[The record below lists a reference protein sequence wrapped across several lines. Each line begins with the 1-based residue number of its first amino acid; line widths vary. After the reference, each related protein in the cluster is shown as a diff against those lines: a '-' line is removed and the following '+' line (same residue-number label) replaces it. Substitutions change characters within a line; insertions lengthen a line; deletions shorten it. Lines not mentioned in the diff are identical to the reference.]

1 MPLRTWRRVDTTLR
15 RVFAAGNLLHAADT
29 ADIAA
34 LGGRHAAR
42 QIAGFLHSAA
52 DALPS
57 REAAVPVTA
66 DPPLLWI
73 SPNAITVPGP
83 RTFRAA
89 LGSARPRGTAGGAPG
104 RAAAAAGPDLLLP
117 GRSVRLAAGRI
128 GRVDP
133 GGGPVHVN
141 VRLGRRFRS
150 GSGGART
157 TASIALEA
165 VLGRHRPAWP
175 DAAAALIAGQAA

>member
-1 MPLRTWRRVDTTLR
+1 MRFV
-15 RVFAAGNLLHAADT
+15 
-29 ADIAA
+29 
-34 LGGRHAAR
+34 
-42 QIAGFLHSAA
+42 LHSAVHA
-52 DALPS
+52 
-57 REAAVPVTA
+57 
-66 DPPLLWI
+66 
-73 SPNAITVPGP
+73 
-83 RTFRAA
+83 RAA
-89 LGSARPRGTAGGAPG
+89 QLAVRQDG
-104 RAAAAAGPDLLLP
+104 RLLLRDRTLLLP